1 MNLFKDLEKK
11 YTKNT
16 MRAGDAQH
24 LANEIAF
31 APVVFQISRL
41 MLKYDIFNY
50 LYQSDDTGLTMESIV
65 EKTGLSTYAVKVL
78 LEASLSI
85 RTVTIDSED
94 NYHLSKV
101 GWFLLNDEIVK
112 ANLNFNHDVNYKGLF
127 YLDEALETGKP
138 SGLKVFGEWDTLYEG
153 LSSLPKQVQ
162 DSWFGFDHFYSDNSF
177 QEALEIIFQ
186 SQPKRL
192 LDVGGN
198 TGRMATQCVNYDAN
212 VEVTIMDLPQQIALM
227 QKAVAEEPNKNR
239 INGHGANLLD
249 LTVKVPTGFDVIW
262 MSQFLDCF
270 SEPEILHILQ
280 RTVASMNEA
289 TELYIMETFWDRQK
303 YETAAYCLT
312 LTSVYFT
319 AMANGNSKMYHSDDF
334 IKIIELA
341 GLKIEKIHD
350 EIGMGHTILKC
361 TKA

>member
-1 MNLFKDLEKK
+1 MNLFKDIEKK
-11 YTKNT
+11 YTQNT

-31 APVVFQISRL
+31 APIVFQISRL

-50 LYQSDDTGLTMESIV
+50 LYQSQDTGLTMDSIV
-65 EKTGLSTYAVKVL
+65 ESTGLTNYAVKVL

-85 RTVTIDSED
+85 RTVYIDSND
-94 NYHLSKV
+94 HYHLSKV
-101 GWFLLNDEIVK
+101 GWFLLNDDIVK

-127 YLDEALETGKP
+127 YLDEAIETGKP

-153 LSSLPKQVQ
+153 LSSLPKHVQ

-177 QEALEIIFQ
+177 QEALEILFH
-186 SQPKRL
+186 SKPKRL

-198 TGRMATQCVNYDAN
+198 TGRMAIQCVNYDDQ

-227 QKAVAEEPNKNR
+227 QKAVVDEPNKNR
-239 INGHGANLLD
+239 ISGHAADFLD
-249 LTVKVPTGFDVIW
+249 LSVEVPSGFDVIW

-270 SEPEILHILQ
+270 SEPEILHILR
-280 RTVASMNEA
+280 RTVASMNDR

-341 GLKIEKIHD
+341 GLKIEAIHD
-350 EIGMGHTILKC
+350 EVGMVHTIIKC
-361 TKA
+361 IKA

>member
-1 MNLFKDLEKK
+1 MNLFKDIEKK

-16 MRAGDAQH
+16 MRAADAQH

-50 LYQSDDTGLTMESIV
+50 LYQSDDTGLTMEDII
-65 EKTGLSTYAVKVL
+65 EKTGLSSYAVQVL

-85 RTVTIDSED
+85 RTVYIDSID
-94 NYHLSKV
+94 HYHLSKV

-138 SGLKVFGEWDTLYEG
+138 TGLKVFGEWDTLYEG
-153 LSSLPKQVQ
+153 LSSLPKHVQ

-177 QEALEIIFQ
+177 QEALAIIFQ
-186 SQPKRL
+186 SKPKRL

-239 INGHGANLLD
+239 IGGHAANLLD
-249 LTVKVPTGFDVIW
+249 LAVQVPTGFDVIW

-270 SEPEILHILQ
+270 SEPEILHVLQ
-280 RTVASMNEA
+280 RTVASMSEA

-341 GLKIEKIHD
+341 GLKIVKIDD

-361 TKA
+361 IKA